1 MSANSGKSYQI
12 SFKEQSVIGT
22 PVSGAG
28 AFSFTTLPSSG
39 PTFSRTYIE
48 SNEDRA
54 DGQSGQSRLGV
65 RSVSGEYSS
74 ELKVGAHNP
83 LWEAVLRG
91 SFGSS
96 PEEIDPGTTRRAYT
110 VEQYLKDI
118 DETFRMEWLRW
129 TGFRVSC
136 PSDGMATVGFPF
148 FARNGQRVAAG
159 STTPIFPSPTIVEAQ
174 SLVSLDGTVMV
185 NGSPVVG
192 FTAIDFAG
200 TRGGGVQS
208 EIGTDLSADVYDGRL
223 KITGNASMTVRDLS
237 FLDYISDEDVVQL
250 GLTMSD
256 PAGNSMAITL
266 GGVVFGNYAAPVGQD
281 NAMVAS
287 TSFTAGF
294 DESLGGMI
302 HILNTYA
309 S

>member
-1 MSANSGKSYQI
+1 MAANSGKSYQI
-12 SFKEQSVIGT
+12 SMKEQSVIGT

-28 AFSFTTLPSSG
+28 GFTFITLPSSG
-39 PTFSRTYIE
+39 PTFSRQYIE
-48 SNEDRA
+48 SNEDRS

-74 ELKVGAHNP
+74 ELKVGAHIP

-91 SFGSS
+91 TTSG
-96 PEEIDPGTTRRAYT
+96 DTLVPGTTKRAFT
-110 VEQYLKDI
+110 VEQSLLDI
-118 DETFRMEWLRW
+118 DESFLMEWCRW
-129 TGFRVSC
+129 TGFRVAC
-136 PSDGMATVGFPF
+136 PSDGMATVGFNF
-148 FARNGQRVAAG
+148 FGRDAEGRGPG
-159 STTPIFPSPTIVEAQ
+159 SGSPVFTGLSPVSAK
-174 SLVSLDGTVMV
+174 SLVSLDGTILV
-185 NGSPVVG
+185 NDVPKVG
-192 FTAIDFAG
+192 FTSIDFTG

-237 FLDYISDEDVVQL
+237 FLDSVSDEDVIQL

-256 PAGNSMAITL
+256 PDGNSMAITL

-281 NAMVAS
+281 NAMIAS

-294 DESLGGMI
+294 DSDLGGMI
-302 HILNTYA
+302 KIVNTFA